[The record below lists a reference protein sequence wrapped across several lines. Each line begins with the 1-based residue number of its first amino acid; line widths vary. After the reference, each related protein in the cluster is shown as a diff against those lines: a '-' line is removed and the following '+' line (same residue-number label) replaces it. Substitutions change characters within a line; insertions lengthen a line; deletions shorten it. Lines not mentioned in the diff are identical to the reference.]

1 MLARGN
7 SSIRYGARPRTAS
20 TAGLLPLGAR
30 ETGPPVPAAAPF
42 CYPEVVK
49 SSVSIVLFFLLSG
62 FFLAILL
69 GAIEHS
75 RKLLGVAAGCLA
87 AVVCIIV
94 FLTPVELPSWYFG
107 LGDDDDET
115 ETSSP
120 LSISS
125 TTSAREATSIAPR
138 TTAGTRTTGSS
149 PGATGST
156 QSITRTT
163 EPPTATGSTSTTLRR
178 TVTTG
183 GIGG

>member
-1 MLARGN
+1 MP
-7 SSIRYGARPRTAS
+7 ARPA
-20 TAGLLPLGAR
+20 L
-30 ETGPPVPAAAPF
+30 PVPAAAPF

-94 FLTPVELPSWYFG
+94 FLTPVELPSWHFG
-107 LGDDDDET
+107 LGDDNNET

-120 LSISS
+120 VSASS
-125 TTSAREATSIAPR
+125 TTSIAPR
-138 TTAGTRTTGSS
+138 TT
-149 PGATGST
+149 
-156 QSITRTT
+156 
-163 EPPTATGSTSTTLRR
+163 EPPTVTGSTSTTLQR
-178 TVTTG
+178 TVTTEE
-183 GIGG
+183 IGG